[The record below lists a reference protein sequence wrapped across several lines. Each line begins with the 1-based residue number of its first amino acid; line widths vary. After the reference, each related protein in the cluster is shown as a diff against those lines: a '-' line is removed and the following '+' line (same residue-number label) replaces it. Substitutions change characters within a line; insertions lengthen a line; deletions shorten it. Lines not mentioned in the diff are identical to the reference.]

1 MALTATIKDTIF
13 GVGDVIKVIQ
23 KVKEADD
30 KFRLQAFEGMVIGI
44 KGKGIQSTFMVRRIG
59 AQRVG
64 IERIFPVSSPV
75 IDSIE
80 VVRRGLKGSR
90 HAKLYFTRTKPKK
103 EIEAIYSR
111 TNKRTV
117 ASK

>member
-1 MALTATIKDTIF
+1 MALSAVIKETTF
-13 GVGDVIKVIQ
+13 GVGDSIRVIQ
-23 KVKEADD
+23 RVKEEGD
-30 KFRLQAFEGMVIGI
+30 KTRLQAFEGMVIGI
-44 KGKGIQSTFMVRRIG
+44 KGRGREKTFTVRRIG
-59 AQRVG
+59 AQRIG

-80 VVRRGLKGSR
+80 VVRSGLKGSR

-111 TNKRTV
+111 ANKRSVST
-117 ASK
+117 K

>member
-1 MALTATIKDTIF
+1 
-13 GVGDVIKVIQ
+13 
-23 KVKEADD
+23 
-30 KFRLQAFEGMVIGI
+30 MVIGI